1 VKHHSPDAH
10 SIKNRSP
17 IPSPTGSGD
26 VSGPPATLFPTPGSS
41 VAVSAP
47 KASEPPV
54 SSDLPVAQ
62 DDSETVNAADGVS
75 FIDVL
80 VNDTSSTDQT
90 LTVKSITSNASN
102 GDCSIGLDLLTVVY
116 VPNEGFTG
124 TDSCEYEACD
134 LVPNCVTAT
143 VTITVN

>member
-1 VKHHSPDAH
+1 MKSC
-10 SIKNRSP
+10 IKTRTLA
-17 IPSPTGSGD
+17 PSSAET
-26 VSGPPATLFPTPGSS
+26 ATKTTD
-41 VAVSAP
+41 
-47 KASEPPV
+47 PPV
-54 SSDLPVAQ
+54 ASNMPVAA
-62 DDSETVNAADGVS
+62 DDAETVNAADGVS

-80 VNDTSSTDQT
+80 VNDISSTDQT
-90 LTVKSITSNASN
+90 LTVKSITSQASN